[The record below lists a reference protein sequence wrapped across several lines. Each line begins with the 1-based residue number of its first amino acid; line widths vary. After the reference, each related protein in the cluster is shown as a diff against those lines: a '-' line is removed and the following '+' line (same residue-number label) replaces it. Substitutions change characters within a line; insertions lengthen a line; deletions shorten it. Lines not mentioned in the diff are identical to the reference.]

1 MVEMITESL
10 ATKYR
15 PVLAKDVIGQE
26 AFKNMLKS
34 IKSSGKVPKAVLF
47 TGETGCGKT
56 TLMNILGLVESYD
69 SGSFVFNGK
78 QIKRDGD
85 YARIRRENIGFVFQN
100 YNLIPSL
107 TCREN
112 IMLPT
117 LYDRKVTTNG
127 IESLADALNIS
138 SLLDR
143 KVASLSGGEK
153 QRVAFA
159 RALCLDPCILLAD
172 EPTGNL
178 DSDNRN
184 NVIEMLEK
192 EHDRGRAVILITHDK
207 QLSKRSTTAY
217 ELKEGVLCE
226 K

>member
-1 MVEMITESL
+1 MNELSIKINHL
-10 ATKYR
+10 TKAFNE
-15 PVLAKDVIGQE
+15 PVLRDINLDVTNQSYI
-26 AFKNMLKS
+26 S
-34 IKSSGKVPKAVLF
+34 IVGASGS
-47 TGETGCGKT
+47 GKT
-56 TLMNILGLVESYD
+56 TLLNILGLVENYD

-78 QIKRDGD
+78 HIKNYGD
-85 YARIRRENIGFVFQN
+85 YARIRRENIGFIFQN

-107 TCREN
+107 TCRDN

-117 LYDRKVTTNG
+117 VYGRCNTCSDIGMLTDV
-127 IESLADALNIS
+127 LDIS

-159 RALCLDPCILLAD
+159 RALCLDPCLLLAD

-178 DSDNRN
+178 DSFNRD
-184 NVIEMLEK
+184 NVIKMLEA
-192 EHDRGRAVILITHDK
+192 EHDRGRAVILITHDE
-207 QLSKRSTTAY
+207 QLSRRSSTAY
-217 ELKEGVLCE
+217 ELRGGVLSE

>member
-1 MVEMITESL
+1 MNELSIKIEHL
-10 ATKYR
+10 TKAFDK
-15 PVLAKDVIGQE
+15 PVLKDISLDVTNQSYI
-26 AFKNMLKS
+26 S
-34 IKSSGKVPKAVLF
+34 IVGAS
-47 TGETGCGKT
+47 GCGKT

-117 LYDRKVTTNG
+117 LYGRKVTTNG

-143 KVASLSGGEK
+143 KFASLSGGEK

>member
-1 MVEMITESL
+1 MNELSIKIEHL
-10 ATKYR
+10 TKAFDK
-15 PVLAKDVIGQE
+15 PVLKDISLDVTNQSYI
-26 AFKNMLKS
+26 S
-34 IKSSGKVPKAVLF
+34 IVGAS
-47 TGETGCGKT
+47 GCGKT

-117 LYDRKVTTNG
+117 LYDRKVTTNA

>member
-1 MVEMITESL
+1 MNELSIKIEHL
-10 ATKYR
+10 TKAFDK
-15 PVLAKDVIGQE
+15 PVLKDISLDVTNQSYI
-26 AFKNMLKS
+26 S
-34 IKSSGKVPKAVLF
+34 IVGAA
-47 TGETGCGKT
+47 GCGKT

>member
-1 MVEMITESL
+1 MNELSIKIEHL
-10 ATKYR
+10 TKAFDK
-15 PVLAKDVIGQE
+15 PVLKDISLDVTNQSYI
-26 AFKNMLKS
+26 S
-34 IKSSGKVPKAVLF
+34 IVGAS
-47 TGETGCGKT
+47 GCGKT

-112 IMLPT
+112 IMLPI

>member
-1 MVEMITESL
+1 MLKIEHL
-10 ATKYR
+10 TKAFDK
-15 PVLAKDVIGQE
+15 PVLKDISLDVTNQSYI
-26 AFKNMLKS
+26 S
-34 IKSSGKVPKAVLF
+34 IVGAS
-47 TGETGCGKT
+47 GCGKT

-143 KVASLSGGEK
+143 KFASLSGGEK

>member
-1 MVEMITESL
+1 MNELSIKIEHL
-10 ATKYR
+10 TKAFDK
-15 PVLAKDVIGQE
+15 PVLKDISLDVTNQSYI
-26 AFKNMLKS
+26 S
-34 IKSSGKVPKAVLF
+34 IVGAS
-47 TGETGCGKT
+47 GCGKT
-56 TLMNILGLVESYD
+56 TLMNLLGLVESYD

>member
-1 MVEMITESL
+1 MNELSIKIEHL
-10 ATKYR
+10 TKAFDK
-15 PVLAKDVIGQE
+15 PVLKDISLDVTNQSYI
-26 AFKNMLKS
+26 S
-34 IKSSGKVPKAVLF
+34 IVGAS
-47 TGETGCGKT
+47 GCGKT

-207 QLSKRSTTAY
+207 QLSKRRTTAY

>member
-1 MVEMITESL
+1 MNELSIKIEHL
-10 ATKYR
+10 TKAFDK
-15 PVLAKDVIGQE
+15 PVLKDISLDVTNQSYI
-26 AFKNMLKS
+26 S
-34 IKSSGKVPKAVLF
+34 IVGAS
-47 TGETGCGKT
+47 GCGKT

-69 SGSFVFNGK
+69 YGSFVFNGK

>member
-1 MVEMITESL
+1 MNELSIKIEHL
-10 ATKYR
+10 TKAFDK
-15 PVLAKDVIGQE
+15 PVLKDISLDVTNQSYI
-26 AFKNMLKS
+26 S
-34 IKSSGKVPKAVLF
+34 IVGAS
-47 TGETGCGKT
+47 GCGKT

-117 LYDRKVTTNG
+117 LYDRKATTNG

>member
-1 MVEMITESL
+1 MNELSIRIEHL
-10 ATKYR
+10 TKSFDK
-15 PVLAKDVIGQE
+15 PVLRDISLDVTNQSYI
-26 AFKNMLKS
+26 S
-34 IKSSGKVPKAVLF
+34 IVGAS
-47 TGETGCGKT
+47 GCGKT

-117 LYDRKVTTNG
+117 LYGRKVTTNG
-127 IESLADALNIS
+127 IESLADALNIR

-159 RALCLDPCILLAD
+159 RALCLDPCVLLAD

-226 K
+226 E

>member
-1 MVEMITESL
+1 MNELSIKIEHL
-10 ATKYR
+10 TKAFDK
-15 PVLAKDVIGQE
+15 PVLKDISLDVTNQSYI
-26 AFKNMLKS
+26 S
-34 IKSSGKVPKAVLF
+34 IVGAS
-47 TGETGCGKT
+47 GCGKT

-143 KVASLSGGEK
+143 KFASLSGGEQ

>member
-1 MVEMITESL
+1 MNELSIKIEHL
-10 ATKYR
+10 TKAFDK
-15 PVLAKDVIGQE
+15 PVLKDISLDVTNQSYI
-26 AFKNMLKS
+26 S
-34 IKSSGKVPKAVLF
+34 IVGAS
-47 TGETGCGKT
+47 GCGKT

-78 QIKRDGD
+78 QIQRDGD

-178 DSDNRN
+178 DSENRN

>member
-1 MVEMITESL
+1 MNELSIKIEHL
-10 ATKYR
+10 TKAFDK
-15 PVLAKDVIGQE
+15 PVLKDISLDVTNQSYI
-26 AFKNMLKS
+26 S
-34 IKSSGKVPKAVLF
+34 IVGAS
-47 TGETGCGKT
+47 GCGKT

-78 QIKRDGD
+78 RIKRDGD

-159 RALCLDPCILLAD
+159 RALCLDPCSLLAD

>member
-1 MVEMITESL
+1 MNELSIKIEHL
-10 ATKYR
+10 TKAFDK
-15 PVLAKDVIGQE
+15 PVLKDISLDVTNQSYI
-26 AFKNMLKS
+26 S
-34 IKSSGKVPKAVLF
+34 IVGAS
-47 TGETGCGKT
+47 GCGKT

-143 KVASLSGGEK
+143 KFASLSGGEK

-178 DSDNRN
+178 ESDNRN

>member
-1 MVEMITESL
+1 
-10 ATKYR
+10 
-15 PVLAKDVIGQE
+15 
-26 AFKNMLKS
+26 
-34 IKSSGKVPKAVLF
+34 
-47 TGETGCGKT
+47 
-56 TLMNILGLVESYD
+56 MNILGLVESYD

-143 KVASLSGGEK
+143 KFASLSGGEK

>member
-1 MVEMITESL
+1 MNELSIKIEHL
-10 ATKYR
+10 TKAFDK
-15 PVLAKDVIGQE
+15 PVLKDISLDVTNQSYI
-26 AFKNMLKS
+26 S
-34 IKSSGKVPKAVLF
+34 IVGAS
-47 TGETGCGKT
+47 GCGKT

>member
-1 MVEMITESL
+1 MNELSIKIEHL
-10 ATKYR
+10 TKAFDK
-15 PVLAKDVIGQE
+15 PVLKDISLDVTNQS
-26 AFKNMLKS
+26 S
-34 IKSSGKVPKAVLF
+34 ISIVGAS
-47 TGETGCGKT
+47 GCGKT

>member
-1 MVEMITESL
+1 MNELSIKIEHL
-10 ATKYR
+10 TKAFDK
-15 PVLAKDVIGQE
+15 PVLKDISLDVTNQSYI
-26 AFKNMLKS
+26 S
-34 IKSSGKVPKAVLF
+34 IVGAS
-47 TGETGCGKT
+47 GCGKT

-207 QLSKRSTTAY
+207 QLSKRSATAY

>member
-1 MVEMITESL
+1 MNELSIKIEHL
-10 ATKYR
+10 TKAFDK
-15 PVLAKDVIGQE
+15 PVLKDISLDVTNQSYI
-26 AFKNMLKS
+26 S
-34 IKSSGKVPKAVLF
+34 IVGAS
-47 TGETGCGKT
+47 GCGKT

-117 LYDRKVTTNG
+117 RYDRKVTTNG

-143 KVASLSGGEK
+143 KFASLSGGEK

>member
-1 MVEMITESL
+1 MNELSIKIEHL
-10 ATKYR
+10 TKAFDK
-15 PVLAKDVIGQE
+15 PVLKDISLDVTNQSYI
-26 AFKNMLKS
+26 S
-34 IKSSGKVPKAVLF
+34 IVGAS
-47 TGETGCGKT
+47 GCGKT

-143 KVASLSGGEK
+143 KFASLSGGEK

>member
-1 MVEMITESL
+1 MNELSIKIEHL
-10 ATKYR
+10 TKAFDK
-15 PVLAKDVIGQE
+15 PVLKDISLDVTNQSYI
-26 AFKNMLKS
+26 S
-34 IKSSGKVPKAVLF
+34 IVGAS
-47 TGETGCGKT
+47 GCGKT

-143 KVASLSGGEK
+143 KVAFLSGGEK

>member
-1 MVEMITESL
+1 MNELSIKIEHL
-10 ATKYR
+10 TKAFDK
-15 PVLAKDVIGQE
+15 PVLKDISLDVTNQSYI
-26 AFKNMLKS
+26 S
-34 IKSSGKVPKAVLF
+34 IVGAS
-47 TGETGCGKT
+47 GCGKT

-85 YARIRRENIGFVFQN
+85 YAHIRRENIGFVFQN